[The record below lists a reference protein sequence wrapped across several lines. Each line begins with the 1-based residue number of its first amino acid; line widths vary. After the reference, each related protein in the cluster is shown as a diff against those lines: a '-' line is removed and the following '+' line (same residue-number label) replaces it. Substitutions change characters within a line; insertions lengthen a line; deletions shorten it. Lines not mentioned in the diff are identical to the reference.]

1 MKKFFIILASTI
13 VLIVV
18 ALAVA
23 PFLFKDKIKAKVDEA
38 IAQNVNAKVYYDLD
52 KFSLSFFKNFPN
64 ISLTLGDFG
73 VINNAPFEGDTL
85 TNIKE
90 FVVVVDL
97 MSAIKGQNLVIRKIS
112 LVEPYIFIQKNV
124 DGVANYDIAKPSSD
138 TAKAAPSE
146 KSTMKT
152 SINKWEIIRGKVIY
166 DDKTTPTFAQ
176 ILDLNHSGS
185 GDFSADVLDLAT
197 QTNIS
202 SITVRYDSVSYL
214 NDKKMDIKLVLNM
227 DNANAKYTFK
237 ENSIKINDF
246 AFAFDGWLQM
256 KKDSS
261 IDLDLTYKVQETDF
275 KNILSLVPGMYTAS
289 FKDVESSG
297 SLAFDGFAK
306 GTYFKD
312 KLPAFGLNL
321 LVKDGK
327 FQYPKLPTPV
337 KNVQLDLNVANKDG
351 VIDNTFINLKNLHF
365 EMGSNPIDAKMI
377 VKGLKSMDLDGQV
390 KAKLNLAEVTQIFPL
405 DSLTLKGIFDLDA
418 KVKGIYKS
426 ANQLPALDVKMAMKD
441 GYVKTL
447 KMPNTPLEQIN
458 FSSTVKNATGTMKD
472 MVATLDNYT
481 MLLDGEKFVANAKV
495 ENFEDYTYS
504 ANVKGNLDMD
514 KITKIYPLQDM
525 TLGGKI
531 LTDIT
536 TSGKMSLIKAG
547 KYDQLPTSGS
557 MDFNKFSF
565 VSKSMPQGIKLTSA
579 HMAFDPQKI
588 TVSNMQGFLGKSDFA
603 ASGIFTNYMAYV
615 FQSKTLVG
623 KLDFSTQNF
632 DVNEWVP
639 ASDPNAPKPE
649 EKLEDPTPIP
659 QNIDFTMNSSLKKV
673 LYTNMTMTD
682 MKGII
687 TLKDGIFK
695 LSNGNFD
702 MIGGHFVTNCSY
714 NTQNPK
720 NPKFDYDLDMKNVD
734 IQAAVKTFESIKKF
748 APIAEKIEGRL
759 STNFAIK
766 SDLTKGYAPVYN
778 TLFGNG
784 LALTFDAK
792 MKDGGFLNK
801 INSAAKFSSPNSGG
815 DKGVNIGNTRV
826 QFDIANGRIK
836 FKPFDMKMG
845 DNIINIGGSSGLDKT
860 LDFDVISQMPAAA
873 AGAALGDV
881 MTKLGGQNMGIS
893 KVLAN
898 IKVTGSHDNPK
909 FSLLG
914 ITTDKGKPED
924 MVKNA
929 LVDKAKQEGEKLKQ
943 QAIQKAQEEATR
955 LLQQQA
961 SEKAKQEAE
970 KLLQQQGAQKA
981 KEEAEKLLKN
991 KVKLPF

>member
-1 MKKFFIILASTI
+1 MKKVF
-13 VLIVV
+13 LIVFGTLV
-18 ALAVA
+18 FLLLAMAAA
-23 PFLFKDKIKAKVDEA
+23 PFLFRDKIKAKVDEA
-38 IAQNVNAKVYYDLD
+38 IAQSVNAKVYYDIN
-52 KFSLSFFKNFPN
+52 KFGISFFKNFPN
-64 ISLTLGDFG
+64 LSLTLGDFG
-73 VINNAPFEGDTL
+73 VINNAPFAGDTL
-85 TNIKE
+85 ADIKE
-90 FVVVVDL
+90 FVVVVDI
-97 MSAIKGQNLVIRKIS
+97 MSAIKGQNLIIRKIS
-112 LVEPYIFIQKNV
+112 LNQPYINIQKNI
-124 DGVANYDIAKPSSD
+124 DGVANYDIAKPSTD
-138 TAKAAPSE
+138 TTTAKPSE
-146 KSTMKT
+146 KSAMKT
-152 SINKWEIIRGKVIY
+152 SINKWEIIHGKVIY
-166 DDKTTPTFAQ
+166 DDKTIPMYAQ
-176 ILDLNHSGS
+176 ILDLNHTGS
-185 GDFSADVLDLAT
+185 GDFSADILDLAT
-197 QTNIS
+197 QTNIE

-214 NDKKMDIKLVLNM
+214 NNKKMDIKLVLNM

-261 IDLDLTYKVQETDF
+261 IDMDLTYKVQETAF

-289 FKDVESSG
+289 FKDLESDG

-306 GTYFKD
+306 GTYFKE
-312 KLPAFGLNL
+312 KLPTFGLNL
-321 LVKDGK
+321 MIKDGK

-337 KNVQLDLNVANKDG
+337 KNVQVDLNIANKDG
-351 VIDNTFINLKNLHF
+351 VIDNTLINLKNVHF

-377 VKGLKSMDLDGQV
+377 VKGLKTMDLDGQV

-418 KVKGIYKS
+418 KVKGVYKD
-426 ANQLPALDVKMAMKD
+426 AKQLPALDVKMAMKD

-481 MLLDGEKFVANAKV
+481 MLLDGEKFTANAKV
-495 ENFEDYTYS
+495 ENFDDYTYT

-514 KITKIYPLQDM
+514 KITKIYPMKDI

-536 TSGKMSLIKAG
+536 TSGKMSLLKAG
-547 KYDQLPTSGS
+547 KYDQLPTNGS
-557 MDFNKFSF
+557 MDFNTFSF
-565 VSKSMPQGIKLTSA
+565 ISKSMPQGIKLTSA

-603 ASGIFTNYMAYV
+603 ASGTFSNYMAYV

-639 ASDPNAPKPE
+639 ASDPNAPKAE

-659 QNIDFTMNSSLKKV
+659 QNIDFTMNSTLKKV
-673 LYTNMTMTD
+673 LYTNMTLTD
-682 MKGII
+682 MKGLI
-687 TLKDGIFK
+687 TMKDGIFK
-695 LSNGNFD
+695 LTKAEFD
-702 MIGGHFVTNCSY
+702 LIGGHFATNCSY

-734 IQAAVKTFESIKKF
+734 IQSAVKTFESIKKF
-748 APIAEKIEGRL
+748 APIAEKMEGKV

-766 SDLTKGYAPVYN
+766 SDLTKGYSPVYN

-784 LALTFDAK
+784 IALTFDAK
-792 MKDGGFLNK
+792 MKDGGFINKLN
-801 INSAAKFSSPNSGG
+801 NTAKFASPNSGG
-815 DKGVNIGNTRV
+815 DKGVNIGNTKI
-826 QFDIANGRIK
+826 QFAIDNGRIK
-836 FKPFDMKMG
+836 FKPFDIKIG
-845 DNIINIGGSSGLDKT
+845 DNNINIGGSSGLDKT
-860 LDFDVISQMPAAA
+860 LDFDVVSQMPAAA
-873 AGAALGDV
+873 AGAALGD
-881 MTKLGGQNMGIS
+881 MMAKLGGQNMGIS
-893 KVLAN
+893 KILAS
-898 IKVTGSHDNPK
+898 IKVTGTHDNPK
-909 FSLLG
+909 FSLNG

-929 LVDKAKQEGEKLKQ
+929 LMDKAKQEGEKLKN
-943 QAIQKAQEEATR
+943 QAMQKAQEEA
-955 LLQQQA
+955 
-961 SEKAKQEAE
+961 AK
-970 KLLQQQGAQKA
+970 LIQQQGAEKMKQ
-981 KEEAEKLLKN
+981 EAEKLLKN
-991 KVKLPF
+991 KIKLPF